1 MNTFEFVNNGVTYLV
16 RGPTGSTVDQARQIF
31 QQQLS
36 SGSLVTIESGKPLNS
51 INQASQGLV
60 SAIAQV
66 SQTNIDAA
74 SKNLFIQT
82 DLSNV
87 SLENAIDTVE
97 FIQQGATNLKIG
109 SLDNSTVQGLISQ
122 TSKTVG
128 QSLTQITNQSGVG
141 KFGFNAEQLEKQG
154 FLKPNVAA
162 TISRTGGNLVA
173 NLSSPTVW
181 TGKDGIG
188 NVGDLL
194 TNNKIQNS
202 IQEGL
207 MTSAYKSLQ
216 SVGAVQQLSS
226 LKDTAA
232 ALNTAA
238 KFGNNQA
245 IALINGKLSGAAAPI
260 VAGFAKASEFSAT
273 FGKIAGNLNNPSA
286 VISGLTGNLTKLP
299 GTLTTNLTGQLSGLA
314 GGVTGQLSGLAGG
327 VTGQLSGLA
336 GGLSGQLSGALGGLT
351 GQLSGALGGLT
362 GQLSGALGGLT
373 GQLSGALGG
382 ALGSLGGL
390 GALGSFGGL
399 GGGNPLQSGIKKAK
413 AVFNTIDR
421 KTVDA
426 SVQSILGNN
435 KISLPK
441 YLN

>member
-1 MNTFEFVNNGVTYLV
+1 MNTFEFVNNGITYLV
-16 RGPTGSTVDQARQIF
+16 RGPANSTVEQARQIF

-36 SGSLVTIESGKPLNS
+36 SGSLITVEPGRPLNALT
-51 INQASQGLV
+51 QASQGLV

-66 SQTNIDAA
+66 DQTDIDAA
-74 SKNLFIQT
+74 LKNLTVQT

-87 SLENAIDTVE
+87 SLENAIDSVE
-97 FIQQGATNLKIG
+97 FIQQGSTNLKIG
-109 SLDNSTVQGLISQ
+109 SLDNSTIQGLISQ

-128 QSLTQITNQSGVG
+128 QGLTQITNQLGVG

-154 FLKPNVAA
+154 FLKPNVSA
-162 TISRTGGNLVA
+162 TIARSGGNLVA

-181 TGKDGIG
+181 TGKSGIG

-194 TNNKIQNS
+194 ANNKIQNS

-207 MTSAYKSLQ
+207 MKSAYQSLQ
-216 SVGAVQQLSS
+216 SVGAVQKLAS

-232 ALNTAA
+232 VLNTAA

-245 IALINGKLSGAAAPI
+245 IALINGKLSGAAAPV
-260 VAGFAKASEFSAT
+260 VASFAKVSEFSAS

-286 VISGLTGNLTKLP
+286 VISGLTGNLSKSVNQLS
-299 GTLTTNLTGQLSGLA
+299 GALTNNLSGQLSGLTSGLTGQLSGL
-314 GGVTGQLSGLAGG
+314 TSGL
-327 VTGQLSGLA
+327 TGQLSGLA
-336 GGLSGQLSGALGGLT
+336 GGLS
-351 GQLSGALGGLT
+351 
-362 GQLSGALGGLT
+362 

-413 AVFNTIDR
+413 VVFNTIDR
-421 KTVDA
+421 KTVNA
-426 SVQSILGNN
+426 SVQNILGND
-435 KISLPK
+435 KITPPDYSG
-441 YLN
+441 